1 MTTKIARDLE
11 KDLERLGFVYDRTN
25 SKHLSFW
32 IQESTGVEVKVP
44 SGIDKSTAQNVLRI
58 AQRRTGVPTKDN
70 KRNAPAIRAR
80 NAAAHQEAAEAL
92 ARIRAQMD
100 VAAQSESRIREL
112 EEQYREAD
120 RKFRYWDKLMRG
132 VAA

>member
-1 MTTKIARDLE
+1 MAVKIMRDLE
-11 KDLERLGFVYDRTN
+11 ADLEELGFVYDRTN
-25 SKHLSFW
+25 SKNLSFW

-44 SGIDKSTAQNVLRI
+44 SKVDKSTAENVLKL

-70 KRNAPAIRAR
+70 KRNATAIRAR

-92 ARIRAQMD
+92 ARIRAEIE
-100 VAAQSESRIREL
+100 AASESEGRIREL

-120 RKFRYWDKLMRG
+120 RKFKYWDRLMRQ
-132 VAA
+132 VSA